1 MIGVLGVK
9 TEVKLDIRE
18 KLSIIPKRYGKSLIK
33 LKEKCDE
40 VVILSTCNRT
50 EVYYRCKD
58 NNENIVLDIF
68 KALNWDENYKKYTFQ
83 YKNDEAINHLMRVI
97 CGFDSLIL
105 GEDQILGQIKE
116 AYEIALKSKSINKEL
131 NKLFQMAITCGKEFR
146 NESKL
151 YKIPVSS
158 ASIAVNE
165 GRKHGGKNF
174 MVLGYGAVGSL
185 AVKYILSGNFNKLYI
200 VVRNPSVVDL
210 EDDRIKIINFNERGN
225 YYKDVDCIISCTS
238 APHIVVDAFKLPQNK
253 NMILYDLAVP
263 RDIDEEVRYMKNAKL
278 YDIDDISCI
287 NDKNCSKREDI
298 MNNNLFITEKYEK
311 EFKEW
316 EKISEISQYIG
327 NLKKKGD
334 EVYKKRLNT
343 FKNKKNTK
351 DVEALAETMLKSTS
365 NAYINKAIEVLK
377 EEQLKGRGDEC
388 LKIIEKIFY
397 SAQ

>member
-18 KLSIIPKRYGKSLIK
+18 KLSIIPKRYESSLMK

-50 EVYYRCKD
+50 EVYYSYKKH
-58 NNENIVLDIF
+58 NENIISHIF
-68 KALNWDENYKKYTFQ
+68 KCLNWDENYKKYTFH
-83 YKNDEAINHLMRVI
+83 YKDDEAINHLMRVI

-105 GEDQILGQIKE
+105 GEDQILSQIKQ
-116 AYEIALKSKSINKEL
+116 AYEIALSSKSINRDL

-146 NESKL
+146 NKSQL

-185 AVKYILSGNFNKLYI
+185 AVKYILTGEFNKLYI

-210 EDDRIKIINFNERGN
+210 RDDRMTIINFNERGK

-238 APHIVVDAFKLPQNK
+238 APHVVVDAFELPKHK
-253 NMILYDLAVP
+253 NIVVYDLAVP
-263 RDIDEEVRYMKNAKL
+263 RDVDEEVRYMKNVKL
-278 YDIDDISCI
+278 YDIDNISCI
-287 NDKNCSKREDI
+287 NDENCSKREDI
-298 MNNNLFITEKYEK
+298 MNNNLFVIEKYER
-311 EFKEW
+311 EF
-316 EKISEISQYIG
+316 EKWRKTSEISPHIV

-334 EVYKKRLNT
+334 EVYKKRLTT
-343 FKNKKNTK
+343 FKNKKYTK
-351 DVEALAETMLKSTS
+351 DVDALAEIMLKSTS

-377 EEQLKGRGDEC
+377 EEQLKGRGEEC
-388 LKIIEKIFY
+388 LRIIEKIFY